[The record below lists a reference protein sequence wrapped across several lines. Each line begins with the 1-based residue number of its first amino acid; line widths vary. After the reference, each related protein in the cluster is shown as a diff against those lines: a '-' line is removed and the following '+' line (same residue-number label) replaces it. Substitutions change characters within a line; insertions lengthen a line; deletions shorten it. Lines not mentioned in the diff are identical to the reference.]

1 MLNKI
6 QIDQIR
12 HDAENGTAT
21 SKDCLELLGHM
32 DECELQQVDIKGLVK
47 KIKANITDFV
57 ETETEI
63 YLSETKLAEFM
74 QKNR

>member
-12 HDAENGTAT
+12 CNAENGTAT

-32 DECELQQVDIKGLVK
+32 QEYGMFESSLVK
-47 KIKANITDFV
+47 KISENIDSFINV
-57 ETETEI
+57 EIDHCVTVNEKQ
-63 YLSETKLAEFM
+63 LTKFIA
-74 QKNR
+74 KNS